1 MAAAAEA
8 DHPTADSADAD
19 IRRIARLHQAQA
31 FDNVELDR
39 LLEERPLTSERARW
53 IGRRLMLAGKGIQAY
68 QDGQRVLSLL
78 ERRTVPFT
86 PQAIPKGRGKGVAD

>member
-8 DHPTADSADAD
+8 EHPITDSADAD

-31 FDNVELDR
+31 FDNVDLDR

-53 IGRRLMLAGKGIQAY
+53 IGHHLMLVSKGIQAY
-68 QDGQRVLSLL
+68 RDGQRILSLL
-78 ERRTVPFT
+78 ER
-86 PQAIPKGRGKGVAD
+86 